1 MAWWEKIPLR
11 IIEITNPFN
20 ICEIPLEKQ
29 VEIIK
34 KLGGNVCHFHCME
47 LKRAEDDSGLDDYGF
62 YFETRHSKKKNPDI
76 LKEFVKIAHK
86 NNIRVIVYFN
96 VHWYKKEFAKRTNW
110 GQIREDGSLTD
121 NVYSTG
127 SSLCINSGYR
137 NWVFEIVEDLCK
149 YEIDGIFYDGP
160 IFFSNTCYC
169 ESCKKLFKEKIGEE
183 LPKKSDFENPL
194 WKKLI
199 DFQVES
205 LGRFLKETDE
215 IIKSKSPE
223 ILFYMNGNANWPYW
237 PTGRNNREIIKY
249 TDILGAEGGFIYGD
263 LNLTTIYKPGITAKL
278 LNSQSNG
285 KPVVVFDCAGHKPWS
300 LYLLPDKEVKILM
313 YETISNGANVWMA
326 IFPEDVKEKSVI
338 GGIREI
344 NEKIK
349 KREDIFVKTESL
361 SNVALLYPSISSNF
375 YRGSTVPLTDF
386 TKEIKAQKIGDIYEE
401 FCGFYE
407 ILVRNKIQFDVIDE
421 ENLNDLSKY
430 EILILPNVSCLPE
443 EKIEY
448 IKNFVKNGGN
458 LISSLETSLYDGEG
472 KKLDEFQLSDVFG
485 INFNGRIFVLDM
497 WDYIYPAKQKNLL
510 KGITKKFLPSTEYGI
525 ETKIKEGSSFIYFYE
540 KLKGCY
546 DGIPEVSNLPF
557 LILNKYGKGNSIYI
571 AGNFGG
577 TYYKYRFPE
586 YRLLIKN
593 ICEKFSKKLI
603 EIEEEWVEAIL
614 RKKNN
619 EIYLHLIN
627 LTTGL
632 KRPITYIKKIEN
644 LRIDVFFKFKSA
656 KAIFLNKKIKTE
668 KHRNFTTLTLPDLYE
683 YEVICFGKT
692 I

>member
-11 IIEITNPFN
+11 IVEITNPFDIN
-20 ICEIPLEKQ
+20 EIPIEKQ

-47 LKRAEDDSGLDDYGF
+47 LKRAEDDSGLDEYGF
-62 YFETRHSKKKNPDI
+62 YFETRHSKIKHPDI
-76 LKEFVKIAHK
+76 LKDFVKIAHK

-110 GQIREDGSLTD
+110 GQIREDGNLIDTD
-121 NVYSTG
+121 YSTG

-169 ESCKKLFKEKIGEE
+169 ESCKKLFKEKTGEE

-194 WKKLI
+194 WGKLI

-237 PTGRNNREIIKY
+237 PTGRNNRKIIKY

-263 LNLTTIYKPGITAKL
+263 LNLTPVYKPGTTAKL

-300 LYLLPDKEVKILM
+300 LYPLPDKEIKILM
-313 YETISNGANVWMA
+313 YETIANGGNVWMA

-338 GGIREI
+338 NGIKEI
-344 NEKIK
+344 NERVRKNK
-349 KREDIFVKTESL
+349 DIFISTQSL
-361 SNVALLYPSISSNF
+361 SNVALLYPLLSSNF
-375 YRGSTVPLTDF
+375 YRGSSVLLTDF

-401 FCGFYE
+401 FTGFYE
-407 ILVRNKIQFDVIDE
+407 ILSRNKIQFDVIDE

-443 EKIEY
+443 EKIEN

-458 LISSLETSLYDGEG
+458 LVSTFETSLYDGTG
-472 KKLDEFQLSDVFG
+472 KKLEEFQLSELFG
-485 INFNGRIFVLDM
+485 VSFNGKIFALDM
-497 WDYIYPAKQKNLL
+497 WDYIYPVNQKDVL
-510 KGITKKFLPSTEYGI
+510 KGITKKFLPSVEYGT
-525 ETKIKEGSSFIYFYE
+525 ETKIKTGEPLIYFYE
-540 KLKGCY
+540 KLKGQY
-546 DGIPEVSNLPF
+546 DGIPEVSDFPLVV
-557 LILNKYGKGNSIYI
+557 LNRYGKGYSLYI

-586 YRLLIKN
+586 YRLLIDNVCK
-593 ICEKFSKKLI
+593 KLSKKLI
-603 EIEEEWVEAIL
+603 EVNEEWVEVTL
-614 RKKNN
+614 REKENK
-619 EIYLHLIN
+619 IFLHLIN

-632 KRPITYIKKIEN
+632 KRPITYIKSIEK
-644 LRIDVFFKFKSA
+644 LRINVFLRFRSA
-656 KAIFLNKKIKTE
+656 YTVFSNKKIAIE
-668 KHRNFTTLTLPDLYE
+668 KHKNFTTLILSDFDE
-683 YEVICFGKT
+683 YEVICLEKEK
-692 I
+692 